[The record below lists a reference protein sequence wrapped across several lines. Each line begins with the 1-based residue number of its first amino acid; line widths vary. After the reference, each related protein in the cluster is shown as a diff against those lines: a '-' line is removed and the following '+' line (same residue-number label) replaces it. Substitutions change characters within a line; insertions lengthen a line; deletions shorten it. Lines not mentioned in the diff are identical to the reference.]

1 MRTLSLGDRGKEV
14 IDVQQRLFALGF
26 DLGGEGLDGF
36 LGRRTQAA
44 LRAFQ
49 QRRGLIVDGSVEANT
64 WRELVEAGYEIG
76 ERLLY
81 LRVPPFRGDDV
92 LGLQVKLN
100 LLGFNAGPERG
111 IFDQA
116 VDHAVKEFQRNA
128 GLQPD
133 GVVGEATLAMLD
145 AVRKAESGR
154 EGKKIPERDEGFVAA
169 RALTGQTV
177 VIDPG
182 HGGADYGVIG
192 ARGLREKD
200 YTLALGLRL
209 AQLLRAEGCRVR
221 LTRDKDER
229 MGVYARAEAADAAR
243 TDFFLSLHLAGHQSP
258 DAHGAACY
266 YFERN
271 HYFSEHGLRL
281 AGCLG
286 SRLAELGLRAVP
298 PMGRN
303 YAVLREPR
311 AISVVVEPLFVS
323 HPADEVLALRA
334 DHSDRMAG
342 ALLAGLSDYLLRSEA
357 PVEAAR

>member
-1 MRTLSLGDRGKEV
+1 VRTLSLGDRGKEV
-14 IDVQQRLFALGF
+14 IDVQQRLYALGF

-49 QRRGLIVDGSVEANT
+49 QRRGLIVDGSVGANT
-64 WRELVEAGYEIG
+64 WRELVEAGYELG

-92 LGLQVKLN
+92 LGLEVKLN

-154 EGKKIPERDEGFVAA
+154 EGKKIPERDEGYVAA

-182 HGGADYGVIG
+182 HGGADHGVIG
-192 ARGLREKD
+192 GHGLREKD
-200 YTLALGLRL
+200 YTLALSLRL

-221 LTRDKDER
+221 LTRERDER
-229 MGVYARAEAADAAR
+229 VGTYARAELADAAR
-243 TDFFLSLHLAGHQSP
+243 ADFFLSLHLAAHPSP
-258 DAHGAACY
+258 EAHGAACY

-271 HYFSEHGLRL
+271 HYFSEHGRRI
-281 AGCLG
+281 ADCLC
-286 SRLAELGLRAVP
+286 SRLAALGLLTVP

-303 YAVLREPR
+303 YAALREPR
-311 AISVVVEPLFVS
+311 AISVAVEPLFAS
-323 HPADEVLALRA
+323 HPGDEERALRP
-334 DHSDRMAG
+334 DHSDSMAG
-342 ALLAGLSDYLLRSEA
+342 ALLAGLTDYLVRSTLPQDA
-357 PVEAAR
+357 SR

>member
-1 MRTLSLGDRGKEV
+1 VRTLSLGDRGKEV
-14 IDVQQRLFALGF
+14 IDVQQRLYSLGF
-26 DLGGEGLDGF
+26 NLGGEGLDGF

-49 QRRGLIVDGSVEANT
+49 QRRGLIVDGTVEANT
-64 WRELVEAGYEIG
+64 WRELVEAGYELG

-81 LRVPPFRGDDV
+81 LRVPAFRGDDV

-116 VDHAVKEFQRNA
+116 VDTAVKDFQRNA

-169 RALTGQTV
+169 RSLSGQTV
-177 VIDPG
+177 VVDPG
-182 HGGADYGVIG
+182 HGGADHG
-192 ARGLREKD
+192 AVGAHGLKEKD

-209 AQLLRAEGCRVR
+209 AQLLRADGCRVR
-221 LTRDKDER
+221 LTRDRDELV
-229 MGVYARAEAADAAR
+229 GTYARAEMADAAR
-243 TDFFLSLHLAGHQSP
+243 ADFFLSLHLAAHPSP
-258 DAHGAACY
+258 EAHGAACY
-266 YFERN
+266 FFERN

-281 AGCLG
+281 ASCLV
-286 SRLAELGLRAVP
+286 SRLTALGLRAVP

-303 YAVLREPR
+303 HAVLREPR
-311 AISVVVEPLFVS
+311 TIAVVVEPLFVS
-323 HPADEVLALRA
+323 HPADEEQALRS

-342 ALLAGLSDYLLRSEA
+342 ALLAGLTDYLLRSEIA
-357 PVEAAR
+357 QEVPR

>member
-1 MRTLSLGDRGKEV
+1 VRTLSLGDRGKEV

-36 LGRRTQAA
+36 LGRRTRAA

-49 QRRGLIVDGSVEANT
+49 QRRGLIVDGTVEANT
-64 WRELVEAGYEIG
+64 WRELVEAGYELG

-81 LRVPPFRGDDV
+81 LRVPSFRGDDV

-116 VDHAVKEFQRNA
+116 VDTAVKDFQRNA

-133 GVVGEATLAMLD
+133 GVVGEATLALLD

-169 RALTGQTV
+169 RSLTGQTV
-177 VIDPG
+177 VVDPG
-182 HGGADYGVIG
+182 HGGADHGVVG
-192 ARGLREKD
+192 AHGLAEKD
-200 YTLALGLRL
+200 YTLAVGLRL

-221 LTRDKDER
+221 LTRDRDER
-229 MGVYARAEAADAAR
+229 AGTYARAELADAAR
-243 TDFFLSLHLAGHQSP
+243 ADFFLSLHLAAHTSP
-258 DAHGAACY
+258 EAHGAACY

-271 HYFSEHGLRL
+271 HYFSEHGRRL
-281 AGCLG
+281 AGCLC
-286 SRLAELGLRAVP
+286 SRLAALGLRSVP

-311 AISVVVEPLFVS
+311 AIAVAAEPLFVT
-323 HPADEVLALRA
+323 HPDDERQALRP
-334 DHSDRMAG
+334 DHADRMAG
-342 ALLAGLSDYLLRSEA
+342 ALVAGLTDYLVRTAL
-357 PVEAAR
+357 ARDAEP